1 MPSSHQ
7 VAAGKAI
14 HRRTGRT
21 FYYATRFLP
30 ERVRRATYVLYGF
43 FRIADEVV
51 DTADPGPPEEQRRRL
66 EDIRA
71 KALGKRET
79 EDPVLSAFSEVRE
92 AHGIS
97 EEDVNLFIDAMAED
111 IERSRYE
118 EYEDLEAYMRGSAVS
133 VAHMMTAVMDPA
145 DPEAARPHAA
155 ALGEAFQLT
164 NFLRDVRED
173 IIDRD
178 RIYVPLETFREHG
191 VREQQIQNLD
201 MSPGFAAALQSE
213 LARTEQKYR
222 EGVAGIAYLPKD
234 CQFPVLLSAVLYA
247 DHHRLIRGVGYDT
260 LTNEPS
266 LTLSRKLYLVA
277 RTYWRWVRTGGDPEA
292 VFHSLADISSTTPSP
307 PPGADPA
314 PH

>member
-1 MPSSHQ
+1 MPSSDQ

-51 DTADPGPPEEQRRRL
+51 DTADPEPPEEQRRQL
-66 EDIRA
+66 EEIRA
-71 KALGKRET
+71 KVLGQRDAE
-79 EDPVLSAFSEVRE
+79 EPVLAAFSEVRE
-92 AHGIS
+92 EHGIA
-97 EEDVNLFIDAMAED
+97 EEDVNLFLDAMAQD

-118 EYEDLEAYMRGSAVS
+118 EYEELEHYMRGSAVS
-133 VAHMMTAVMDPA
+133 VAHMMTAVMDPE
-145 DPEAARPHAA
+145 DHSAARPHAA

-191 VREQQIQNLD
+191 VTEDQISRLE

-213 LARTEQKYR
+213 LVRAEQKYR
-222 EGVAGIAYLPKD
+222 EGVAGIAYLPED

-247 DHHRLIRGVGYDT
+247 DHHRLIRAVGYDT

-292 VFHSLADISSTTPSP
+292 VFHSLSDISPSTPTP
-307 PPGADPA
+307 PPAADPT
-314 PH
+314 PR

>member
-1 MPSSHQ
+1 MPSSDQ

-14 HRRTGRT
+14 HKRTGRT

-51 DTADPGPPEEQRRRL
+51 DTADPAPPEEQRQQL

-71 KALGKRET
+71 KALGHREAD
-79 EDPVLSAFSEVRE
+79 EPVLAAFSEVRE
-92 AHGIS
+92 EHGIS
-97 EEDVNLFIDAMAED
+97 EEDVNLFLEAMAQD
-111 IERSRYE
+111 IHQSRYE
-118 EYEDLEAYMRGSAVS
+118 EYVELEEYMRGSAVS
-133 VAHMMTAVMDPA
+133 VAHMMTAVMDPQ

-191 VREQQIQNLD
+191 VTEDQIASLE

-222 EGVAGIAYLPKD
+222 EGVAGIAYLPED

-247 DHHRLIRGVGYDT
+247 DHHRLIRNVGYDT

-277 RTYWRWVRTGGDPEA
+277 RTYWRWVRSGGDPEA
-292 VFHSLADISSTTPSP
+292 VFHSLADISSTRPTP
-307 PPGADPA
+307 PPGAEPT